1 MKIVLVTGVTL
12 GLLVPKV
19 LAHGVDLRYQPQQ
32 VIRVTAQYE
41 SGQPMAEATVQVFAP
56 DRPQEAVISGTTN
69 AQGEFQFVPDRP
81 GQWQVQVRQGGHG
94 GLLTIPV
101 GTHAQATAE
110 VALTAVPEP
119 PRTVSLSQY
128 TPAQITVMVLAVV
141 WGAIGTACFAWS
153 RRRVSEES

>member
-1 MKIVLVTGVTL
+1 MKTVLASVATL
-12 GLLVPKV
+12 GLIVPQA
-19 LAHGVDLRYQPQQ
+19 LAHGVELRYKPQQ
-32 VIRVTAQYE
+32 VIHITARYD
-41 SGQPMAEATVQVFAP
+41 SGEPMANARVQVFAP
-56 DRPQEAVISGTTN
+56 DRPQQAVISGTTN
-69 AQGEFQFVPDRP
+69 AQGEFQFVPDRR

-101 GTHAQATAE
+101 ATHAQATAE

-128 TPAQITVMVLAVV
+128 TPAQITVMILAVL

-153 RRRVSEES
+153 RRRLPVES

>member
-1 MKIVLVTGVTL
+1 MKTVLATVITL
-12 GLLVPKV
+12 GLVVPKV

-41 SGQPMAEATVQVFAP
+41 SGQPLAEATVQVFAP

-101 GTHAQATAE
+101 VTPTE
-110 VALTAVPEP
+110 VTLTAVPEP
-119 PRTVSLSQY
+119 PRTVSLRQY

-153 RRRVSEES
+153 RRRVQVE

>member
-1 MKIVLVTGVTL
+1 MKTVLATVVAL

-32 VIRVTAQYE
+32 VIRVRAQYE
-41 SGQPMAEATVQVFAP
+41 SGQPMTEATVQVFAP

-94 GLLTIPV
+94 GRLTIPV
-101 GTHAQATAE
+101 ATPTE

-128 TPAQITVMVLAVV
+128 TPAQITVMVLAVL

-153 RRRVSEES
+153 RRRLPVES